1 MRFVAATLLA
11 LTASA
16 AAEPAPLAVV
26 VRGAPDAASVRA
38 RIASELGTPIAAF
51 DRCSGACLEIA
62 ITGSSANV
70 AYTTADGVTRARRIE
85 LGPEKAQ
92 WPIVIALLAG
102 NLARDEAADVLAQL
116 PAPPPAQPT
125 PPPAEPP
132 PADGPVLHPEA
143 APEAEVVIP
152 PPAAQVAPTPYPS
165 PYPMDLLYEQR
176 REEMPLAV
184 GLIPGLSTDGLRIGR
199 VRHLVSFHAIAG
211 LSGGSEVLAF
221 GGIADVQRGT
231 VTGLQLGGIA
241 AVAKELRGLQI
252 GGIVAVAER
261 AGGFQLGGIAAFGS
275 TSAEVQLGG
284 IAAATRGNAEF
295 QLAGIGV
302 AAGSSSLGQVAGIAA
317 LARHAASTQIAGIA
331 TVAGDSSDFQLGGIG
346 TLTRGR
352 AHVQVA
358 GIAAVAGAA
367 EFQVGGIAAV
377 ARGTSNLQIGGIA
390 TAAGTANVQ
399 VAGIAN
405 VADRVRGVQVGT
417 VNIARRVEGL
427 QVGVVNIGGNAGG
440 NSFGLINI
448 VPGGRTDLEASVD
461 SDKIGMVLFRHGGHN
476 WHNVYGV
483 AGQQIE
489 EGERSSNDVW
499 MYGLGF
505 GPSWSTR
512 TSRIDLEL
520 MGWQVNHGADHS
532 TDVSI
537 LGQLRATYA
546 HRLGGVSLIA
556 GGAIN
561 AYISND
567 QMSPFS
573 IERRTEGGTTDPDVT
588 VTVWPSAF
596 VGLRL

>member
-1 MRFVAATLLA
+1 MRFASATLLA
-11 LTASA
+11 LLCAG
-16 AAEPAPLAVV
+16 PAVADPGPLAVV

-38 RIASELGTPIAAF
+38 RIASELGAPIVAI
-51 DRCSGACLEIA
+51 DRCTGACLEIS
-62 ITGSSANV
+62 ITGSTANV
-70 AYTTADGVTRARRIE
+70 AYTTADGVTRARLLE
-85 LGPEKAQ
+85 LGSEKAQ

-116 PAPPPAQPT
+116 PPPPA
-125 PPPAEPP
+125 PAPEAPEQ
-132 PADGPVLHPEA
+132 GPVLPPDAEA
-143 APEAEVVIP
+143 PQVVIP
-152 PPAAQVAPTPYPS
+152 PAVAPRPPVAYPA

-176 REEMPLAV
+176 REEMAIAV
-184 GLIPGLSTDGLRIGR
+184 GLVPGLSTDGLRIGR
-199 VRHLVSFHAIAG
+199 VRHLVSFHGLAG
-211 LSGGSEVLAF
+211 ISGGSELLAF
-221 GGIADVQRGT
+221 SGLADVQRGT
-231 VTGLQLGGIA
+231 VNGVQLSGIASVARDLRGVQVGGILA
-241 AVAKELRGLQI
+241 I
-252 GGIVAVAER
+252 AER
-261 AGGFQLGGIAAFGS
+261 GGG
-275 TSAEVQLGG
+275 VQVGG
-284 IAAATRGNAEF
+284 IAAATRGRADF
-295 QLAGIGV
+295 QLGGIG
-302 AAGSSSLGQVAGIAA
+302 AIADSSSLAQIGGVATLARHSASTQVAGIAA
-317 LARHAASTQIAGIA
+317 F
-331 TVAGDSSDFQLGGIG
+331 AGDNSDFQLGGIG
-346 TLTRGR
+346 VLTRGR

-358 GIAAVAGAA
+358 GIAAVAGGA
-367 EFQVGGIAAV
+367 ELQVAGIAAV
-377 ARGTSNLQIGGIA
+377 SRGEGHIQIGGIA
-390 TAAGTANVQ
+390 TSAGVANVQ

-483 AGQQIE
+483 AGQQID
-489 EGERSSNDVW
+489 EGERSTDDVW

-505 GPSWSTR
+505 GPSWR
-512 TSRIDLEL
+512 SRSSRVDLEL
-520 MGWQVNHGADHS
+520 MGWQVNHGANHS

-546 HRLGGVSLIA
+546 HQLGSNLSLIG

-561 AYISND
+561 AYISDD

-573 IERRTEGGTTDPDVT
+573 LERRTDGGTPAPDVT

-596 VGLRL
+596 VGVRM

>member
-1 MRFVAATLLA
+1 MRFASATLLA
-11 LTASA
+11 LLCAG
-16 AAEPAPLAVV
+16 PAVADPGPLAVV

-38 RIASELGTPIAAF
+38 RIASELGAPIVAI
-51 DRCSGACLEIA
+51 DRCTGACLEIS
-62 ITGSSANV
+62 ITGSTANV
-70 AYTTADGVTRARRIE
+70 AYTTADGVTRARLLE
-85 LGPEKAQ
+85 LGSEKAQ

-116 PAPPPAQPT
+116 PPPPAPAPET
-125 PPPAEPP
+125 PEQ
-132 PADGPVLHPEA
+132 GPVLPPDAEA
-143 APEAEVVIP
+143 PQVVIP
-152 PPAAQVAPTPYPS
+152 PAVAPRPPVAYPA

-176 REEMPLAV
+176 REEMAIAV
-184 GLIPGLSTDGLRIGR
+184 GLVPGLSTDGLRIGR
-199 VRHLVSFHAIAG
+199 VRHLVSFHGLAG
-211 LSGGSEVLAF
+211 ISGGSELLAF
-221 GGIADVQRGT
+221 SGLADVQRGT
-231 VTGLQLGGIA
+231 VNGVQLSGIA
-241 AVAKELRGLQI
+241 SVARELRGVQV
-252 GGIVAVAER
+252 GGILAVAER
-261 AGGFQLGGIAAFGS
+261 GGG
-275 TSAEVQLGG
+275 VQVGG
-284 IAAATRGNAEF
+284 IAAATRGRADF
-295 QLAGIGV
+295 QLGGIG
-302 AAGSSSLGQVAGIAA
+302 AIADSSSLAQIGGVATLARHSASTQVAGIAA
-317 LARHAASTQIAGIA
+317 F
-331 TVAGDSSDFQLGGIG
+331 AGDNSDFQLGGIG
-346 TLTRGR
+346 VLTRGR

-358 GIAAVAGAA
+358 GIAAVAGGA
-367 EFQVGGIAAV
+367 ELQVAGIAAV
-377 ARGTSNLQIGGIA
+377 SRGEGHIQIGGIA
-390 TAAGTANVQ
+390 TSAGVANVQ

-483 AGQQIE
+483 AGQQID
-489 EGERSSNDVW
+489 EGERSTDDVW

-505 GPSWSTR
+505 GPSWR
-512 TSRIDLEL
+512 SRSSRVDLEL
-520 MGWQVNHGADHS
+520 MGWQVNHGANHS

-546 HRLGGVSLIA
+546 HQLGGNLSLIG

-561 AYISND
+561 AYISDD

-573 IERRTEGGTTDPDVT
+573 LERRTDGGTPAPDVT

-596 VGLRL
+596 VGVRM